1 MVLLWL
7 TVLSSIRLSW
17 ATRGVLV
24 SWVEMGFVVV
34 DLEEEGVVASSCD
47 VLDADAI
54 DDKPIPFRES
64 VRSDTLGRQASTL
77 NRRSTLSPAN
87 F

>member
-1 MVLLWL
+1 M
-7 TVLSSIRLSW
+7 LSW

-24 SWVEMGFVVV
+24 SWMEMGFVVV
-34 DLEEEGVVASSCD
+34 DLEEEGVVALSGD
-47 VLDADAI
+47 VLDAVAV

-64 VRSDTLGRQASTL
+64 ARSDTLGRRASTS
-77 NRRSTLSPAN
+77 NRRSTLSPAK